1 MDMKKI
7 LNEITSSRTYKYI
20 VTIGLGHANAFLIG
34 LFLIFVGLAD
44 GIVTNSI
51 SASGGAAEI
60 GALFLFCMFVM
71 PVTVILTLIIPII
84 ILVDLFKPAINGNT
98 DFLPAWLQIISLISY
113 LITIILIC
121 KIFM

>member
-1 MDMKKI
+1 MDMKKL
-7 LNEITSSRTYKYI
+7 LNEIRTSRTYKYI

-44 GIVTNSI
+44 GIIQNSI
-51 SASGGAAEI
+51 NASAGAAGM
-60 GALFLFCMFVM
+60 GAVSLFYLIVM
-71 PVTVILTLIIPII
+71 PVTVILTLIIPVIL
-84 ILVDLFKPAINGNT
+84 LVDLFKPTITNES
-98 DFLPAWLQIISLISY
+98 DFLPVWLQVISLIAY